1 MSYLKLWRFKMV
13 DKISNNISNLDVR
26 NNKNSSKT
34 SVNSGSLSLS
44 DETIENVSNS
54 IKSNKKIISEMASS
68 APIDADKVSK
78 IKQAISSGRYPL
90 DLDKISDA
98 LMQAYREMKS

>member
-1 MSYLKLWRFKMV
+1 MV
-13 DKISNNISNLDVR
+13 DKIANSVSNLDVR
-26 NNKNSSKT
+26 SNKNSSK
-34 SVNSGSLSLS
+34 SSKVV
-44 DETIENVSNS
+44 ETVSNAEIVDNVSSS
-54 IKSNKKIISEMASS
+54 IRSNKKIVSELASS
-68 APIDADKVSK
+68 APVDADKVSK

>member
-1 MSYLKLWRFKMV
+1 MV
-13 DKISNNISNLDVR
+13 DKIANSVSNLDIR
-26 NNKNSSKT
+26 NSKNTSKPSSNATK
-34 SVNSGSLSLS
+34 LSS
-44 DETIENVSNS
+44 ETIDNVSDTNVS
-54 IKSNKKIISEMASS
+54 DTIRSNKKVINELASS
-68 APIDADKVSK
+68 APVDADKVSK

>member
-1 MSYLKLWRFKMV
+1 MV
-13 DKISNNISNLDVR
+13 DKIANSVSNLDVR
-26 NNKNSSKT
+26 SNKNTSKSSKI
-34 SVNSGSLSLS
+34 SDNAGSA
-44 DETIENVSNS
+44 EIIENVSSS
-54 IKSNKKIISEMASS
+54 IRSNKKVVSELASS
-68 APIDADKVSK
+68 VPVDSDKVSK

>member
-1 MSYLKLWRFKMV
+1 MV
-13 DKISNNISNLDVR
+13 DKIANHVSNLEVR
-26 NNKNSSKT
+26 SNKNTSKSSKIDASLNADT
-34 SVNSGSLSLS
+34 VN
-44 DETIENVSNS
+44 NVSSS
-54 IKSNKKIISEMASS
+54 INSNKKIVNELASS
-68 APIDADKVSK
+68 APVDADKVSK

>member
-1 MSYLKLWRFKMV
+1 MV
-13 DKISNNISNLDVR
+13 DKITSNISNLDVR

-34 SVNSGSLSLS
+34 SVNADSLSLS
-44 DETIENVSNS
+44 DETIENVSDS
-54 IKSNKKIISEMASS
+54 IKSNKKIISELASS

>member
-1 MSYLKLWRFKMV
+1 MV
-13 DKISNNISNLDVR
+13 DKIANHVSNLDVR
-26 NNKNSSKT
+26 SSKN
-34 SVNSGSLSLS
+34 NSKSSKIVESLENA
-44 DETIENVSNS
+44 ETIDNVSSS
-54 IKSNKKIISEMASS
+54 IKSSKKVISELASA
-68 APIDADKVSK
+68 APVDADKVSK

>member
-1 MSYLKLWRFKMV
+1 MV

-34 SVNSGSLSLS
+34 SVNAGSLSLS

-54 IKSNKKIISEMASS
+54 IKSNKKIISELASS